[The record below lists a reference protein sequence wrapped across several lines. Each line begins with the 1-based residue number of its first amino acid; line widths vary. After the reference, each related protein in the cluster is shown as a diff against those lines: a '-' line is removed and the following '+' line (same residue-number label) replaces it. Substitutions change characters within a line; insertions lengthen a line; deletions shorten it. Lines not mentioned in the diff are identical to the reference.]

1 LLVHL
6 ADGSVAAFSAIC
18 THEGCTVQYSTA
30 QKQIVCP
37 CHGAVF
43 DPAHNAQVMRG
54 PARRPLAA
62 IPVQVDA
69 AGNVSLRN
77 SGA

>member
-1 LLVHL
+1 M
-6 ADGSVAAFSAIC
+6 
-18 THEGCTVQYSTA
+18 VQYSTA

-69 AGNVSLRN
+69 AGNVSLRT